1 MEEDGQVILCPG
13 DIVCLVTYQAFS
25 KILLLLKPVSWGNH
39 RLADTP
45 GVPSNYPLQCL
56 YLVTFPGKYLPFI
69 QQMFIGLQL
78 GAKDWSRHWDAGIIV
93 KAKL

>member
-39 RLADTP
+39 RLADTQECLP
-45 GVPSNYPLQCL
+45 TIRSNAFILLLSQGSISLSFNKCL
-56 YLVTFPGKYLPFI
+56 
-69 QQMFIGLQL
+69 L
-78 GAKDWSRHWDAGIIV
+78 GFN
-93 KAKL
+93 